1 VSLIADALRG
11 AAPAAVDDPVV
22 VVLTDGPDNSA
33 YYEHEMLARA
43 LGLPLVVPAQL
54 LRRHG
59 RLCAPING
67 RVSPVDVI
75 YRRTNADRMFRAD
88 GRPEPLGALLLEP
101 LRAGQVAIVNAFGAG
116 VADNKLVQSHVEG
129 MVRFYLGEEPLI
141 GSVPTY
147 DPSDRPTLE
156 MVLDRLSE
164 LVVKPSDGHG
174 GQGVVIGPDATVR
187 ELDDLRVALE
197 AEPTAFIAQELVL
210 LSHHPTVCDGA
221 LAPRHVDLRAFVF
234 STPTSAHAVAGG
246 LTRVALEEG
255 SLIVNSSRNGGAKD
269 TWILD

>member
-1 VSLIADALRG
+1 
-11 AAPAAVDDPVV
+11 
-22 VVLTDGPDNSA
+22 
-33 YYEHEMLARA
+33 
-43 LGLPLVVPAQL
+43 
-54 LRRHG
+54 
-59 RLCAPING
+59 
-67 RVSPVDVI
+67 
-75 YRRTNADRMFRAD
+75 
-88 GRPEPLGALLLEP
+88 
-101 LRAGQVAIVNAFGAG
+101 VAIVNAFGAG